1 MMKETTTVR
10 WLTERGA
17 LVILALCIF
26 ASLWLSETVAIQEN
40 SWESLA
46 DMSQERFGHACAL
59 VDNTFYVFG
68 GYDKDG
74 TASRHVEAF
83 DFDLDEDEKEW
94 RRLRD
99 MPSAVTHVNA
109 VVDGRSVW
117 IAGGYKDG
125 PPGRTIDEV
134 WKYDVDKDTFEA
146 GPSLPGVRAGGGLA
160 LVGRSLHY
168 FGGLIDR
175 DNDSNNHWVL
185 DLDATGSAAKWKNAA
200 VMPEE
205 RNQFGTVTY
214 QGKIYAIGGQFGHDR
229 RGVDQKRVDIY
240 DPETDSW
247 SAGTAL
253 PKPHSHAENSTF
265 LHDGRII
272 VVGGRSVNRAESV
285 VWELS
290 TDGTWSQLG
299 KLPIPLIGPAARVID
314 SRLVVAGGSPRG
326 SDSRGSDSQKKV
338 WAQTLSQ

>member
-1 MMKETTTVR
+1 MHQK
-10 WLTERGA
+10 
-17 LVILALCIF
+17 
-26 ASLWLSETVAIQEN
+26 
-40 SWESLA
+40 
-46 DMSQERFGHACAL
+46 RFGHACAL

-68 GYDKDG
+68 GYDEEGRTSK
-74 TASRHVEAF
+74 HVEAF
-83 DFDLDEDEKEW
+83 DLANNEW

-99 MPSAVTHVNA
+99 MPSAVTHVNT

-125 PPGRTIDEV
+125 PPGRAIDEV
-134 WKYDVDKDTFEA
+134 WKYDVDKNTFKA
-146 GPSLPGVRAGGGLA
+146 GPSLLGVRAGGGLA
-160 LVGRSLHY
+160 LVDRSLHY

-175 DNDSNNHWVL
+175 DNDSNDHWVL

-200 VMPEE
+200 AMPKE

-247 SAGTAL
+247 NSGPEML
-253 PKPHSHAENSTF
+253 VSRSNAENSTF
-265 LHDGRII
+265 LDKGRIFVI
-272 VVGGRSVNRAESV
+272 GGRSVDGIEDTIWV
-285 VWELS
+285 LS
-290 TDGTWSQLG
+290 AAGTWSQLG
-299 KLPIPLIGPAARVID
+299 KLPIPLIGPAARIID

-326 SDSRGSDSQKKV
+326 SDSLANV